1 MRWTE
6 DQLSLRDTVRRL
18 LAKEPDGWPP
28 LVELGAP
35 ALLVPAAAGG
45 LGAGLAE
52 VFVVQHELGRALAAT
67 PMLGSVLAATALASA
82 SSADPLQPR
91 VAAGEVTALAWA
103 SAAGW
108 SAPACA
114 ARRTGEGWTVSGSA
128 AYVLDGDT
136 ADLLLVIA
144 RTDDGPALLEV
155 EPDRAERVHTPTMDR
170 TRRLA
175 TVGLSAAPARHIGP
189 VDLARLRDVACTA
202 LAAEQAGAAARCLE
216 LTVDYAGQRRQF
228 GRPIGSF
235 QALKHR
241 MADMHVLVETA
252 YSAAMSA
259 ALATPEELPLRAA
272 VAQAHCAR
280 ALHDVAGEMI
290 QLHGGIAITWEHDA
304 HRYFKR
310 AHAGLHLFGPP
321 AEHVERLAELTGI

>member
-1 MRWTE
+1 MRLTE

-18 LAKEPDGWPP
+18 LAREPACWAP
-28 LVELGAP
+28 LTGLGAP
-35 ALLVPAAAGG
+35 ALLVPAGSGG
-45 LGAGLAE
+45 LGAGLPE
-52 VFVVQHELGRALAAT
+52 VFVVQYELGRTLAAT

-82 SSADPLQPR
+82 GDTALLPR
-91 VAAGEVTALAWA
+91 VASGDAVALAWA

-108 SAPACA
+108 RAPACA
-114 ARRTGEGWTVSGSA
+114 AERSAAGWTVTGST

-136 ADLLLVIA
+136 ATHLLAVA
-144 RTDDGPALLEV
+144 RTDDGPALFEV
-155 EPDRAERVHTPTMDR
+155 EPARAVREHTPSMDE

-175 TVGLSAAPARHIGP
+175 SVSLPTVPARFVGP
-189 VDLARLRDVACTA
+189 VDLALLRDVACAA
-202 LAAEQAGAAARCLE
+202 LAAEQAGTAARCLE
-216 LTVDYAGQRRQF
+216 LTVAYAGQRHQF

-252 YSAAMSA
+252 ESAARA
-259 ALATPEELPLRAA
+259 AAFAPPAELPLRAA
-272 VAQAHCAR
+272 VAQAHCAE
-280 ALHDVAGEMI
+280 ALHEVAGEMI

-310 AHAGLHLFGPP
+310 AHGGLQLFGPP
-321 AEHVERLAELTGI
+321 AEHVDRLARLAGI